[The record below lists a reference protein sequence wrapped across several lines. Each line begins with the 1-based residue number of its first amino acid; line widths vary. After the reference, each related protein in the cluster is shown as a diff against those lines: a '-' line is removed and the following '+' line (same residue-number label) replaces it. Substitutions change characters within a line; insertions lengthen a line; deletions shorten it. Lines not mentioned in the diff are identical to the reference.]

1 MSDPIKIKRKSAD
14 AKKSSAPS
22 DLSSTSPILSTVS
35 YMTIPIASLKID
47 SPKTMAKRLTSASIS
62 LNMAITA
69 TGSVALIRLP
79 KANDSF
85 HVNSGERSV
94 CPTMKNRMEEQKMA
108 MKVPMKEYARTV
120 PKF

>member
-1 MSDPIKIKRKSAD
+1 
-14 AKKSSAPS
+14 
-22 DLSSTSPILSTVS
+22 
-35 YMTIPIASLKID
+35 
-47 SPKTMAKRLTSASIS
+47 
-62 LNMAITA
+62 MAITA
-69 TGSVALIRLP
+69 TGSVALMRLP